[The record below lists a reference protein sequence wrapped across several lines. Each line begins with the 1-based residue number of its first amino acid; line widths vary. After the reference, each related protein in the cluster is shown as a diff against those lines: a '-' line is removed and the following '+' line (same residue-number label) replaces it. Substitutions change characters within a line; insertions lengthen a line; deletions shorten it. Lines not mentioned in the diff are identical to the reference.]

1 MNEIETCAAVMIFS
15 VLAYTEDCFFPLQ
28 KMFPMNQELFDRC
41 LDVCKDEQKTDLFS
55 SLCRDYPEFYSGS
68 TKRKEEEMSMERIEM
83 SEAEYKAFDERMRAR
98 LRDCRLSF
106 MKTGKGP
113 VLFHR
118 PLIIILWFVVYKLQ
132 HIVRCAL

>member
-1 MNEIETCAAVMIFS
+1 MNEIEICAAVMIFG
-15 VLAYTEDCFFPLQ
+15 VLAYTEERFFPLQ

-68 TKRKEEEMSMERIEM
+68 VKRKEEELSMKRIEM

-98 LRDCRLSF
+98 LRECGLSF
-106 MKTGKGP
+106 M
-113 VLFHR
+113 
-118 PLIIILWFVVYKLQ
+118 
-132 HIVRCAL
+132 